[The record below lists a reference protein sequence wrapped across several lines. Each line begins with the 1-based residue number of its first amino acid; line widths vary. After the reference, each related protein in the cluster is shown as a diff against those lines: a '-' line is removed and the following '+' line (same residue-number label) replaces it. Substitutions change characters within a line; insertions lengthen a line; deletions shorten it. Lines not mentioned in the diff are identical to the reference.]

1 MSKMSSQCIWFFPF
15 DAASPTFWKPN
26 SGLSDPVS
34 LGWFLWLSKQQIW
47 ARCGIYEGIA
57 WHTRYSCEPPTP
69 TPDIHFIEFTD
80 LFNYVDL
87 SFHSPAG
94 TLKDKHWDKIE
105 SESWESE
112 NMKAATSSETINN
125 VTWEGR
131 GGVVSPPWVMTCNLT
146 TPKTPQLGG
155 RQQLRGVMTHV
166 ENLKNNI
173 CRAWVT

>member
-1 MSKMSSQCIWFFPF
+1 MSKMSSQCISFFAF
-15 DAASPTFWKPN
+15 DAASPIFWKPN
-26 SGLSDPVS
+26 SGLPDPVS
-34 LGWFLWLSKQQIW
+34 LGWFLWLSKQQQIW
-47 ARCGIYEGIA
+47 ARCGIWGNCMTHAIFMRA
-57 WHTRYSCEPPTP
+57 SNPPS
-69 TPDIHFIEFTD
+69 PDIHFVEFTD

-131 GGVVSPPWVMTCNLT
+131 GGWCPPHELWHVTWRLLKHRNW
-146 TPKTPQLGG
+146 GG
-155 RQQLRGVMTHV
+155 GSNCGGYDPCG
-166 ENLKNNI
+166 EP
-173 CRAWVT
+173 